1 MEKFRFDQLLSIK
14 TQFEE
19 IKKSELAKQNQILN
33 EYIEKKLELEENIKK
48 AREDLK
54 SLCLNGFSPQQ
65 MKVYSQ
71 FLSMLK
77 KRVDVQNQLIYYQQI
92 RVEEKKKE
100 VIESMIEKKKFEKLK
115 ERYLI
120 NLMNKIK
127 QLENKELDRVVSYK
141 IYKGIGDRS
150 GRN

>member
-1 MEKFRFDQLLSIK
+1 MERFRFEQLLKIK

-19 IKKSELAKQNQILN
+19 IKKNELAMQNQILN
-33 EYIEKKLELEENIKK
+33 EYIARKLELEKNMNKVK
-48 AREDLK
+48 EDLK
-54 SLCLNGFSPQQ
+54 TLYLSGFSPQQ
-65 MKVYSQ
+65 LKLYSQ
-71 FLSMLK
+71 FLTVLK
-77 KRVDVQNQLIYYQQI
+77 KRRDVQEQLIYYQKL

-120 NLMNKIK
+120 NLMNEIK

-150 GRN
+150 GRD

>member
-1 MEKFRFDQLLSIK
+1 MERFRFEQLLRIK

-33 EYIEKKLELEENIKK
+33 EYIARKLELEKNMNKVK
-48 AREDLK
+48 EDLK
-54 SLCLNGFSPQQ
+54 TLCLNGFSPQQ
-65 MKVYSQ
+65 LKLYSQ
-71 FLSMLK
+71 FLAVLK
-77 KRVDVQNQLIYYQQI
+77 KRRDVQDQLIYYQQL
-92 RVEEKKKE
+92 RVDEKKKE

-115 ERYLI
+115 ERYLL
-120 NLMNKIK
+120 NLMNEIK

-150 GRN
+150 GRD

>member
-1 MEKFRFDQLLSIK
+1 MEKFRFDQLLRIK

-33 EYIEKKLELEENIKK
+33 EYIAKKLELEENIKK

-71 FLSMLK
+71 FLGMLK

-115 ERYLI
+115 ERYLL
-120 NLMNKIK
+120 NLMNGVK

>member
-1 MEKFRFDQLLSIK
+1 MERFRFEQLLKIK

-33 EYIEKKLELEENIKK
+33 EYIARKLELEEDVKK
-48 AREDLK
+48 VKEDLK

-120 NLMNKIK
+120 NLMNEIK

-150 GRN
+150 GRD

>member
-1 MEKFRFDQLLSIK
+1 MKRFRFEQLLKIK
-14 TQFEE
+14 MQFEE
-19 IKKSELAKQNQILN
+19 IKKSELAKQNQVLN
-33 EYIEKKLELEENIKK
+33 EYIARKLELEEDVKK
-48 AREDLK
+48 VKEDLK
-54 SLCLNGFSPQQ
+54 SLCLNGFLPQQ
-65 MKVYSQ
+65 MKVYFQ

-120 NLMNKIK
+120 NLVNEIK

-150 GRN
+150 GRS

>member
-1 MEKFRFDQLLSIK
+1 MERFRFEQLLRIK

-33 EYIEKKLELEENIKK
+33 EYIARKLELEKNMNKVK
-48 AREDLK
+48 EDLK
-54 SLCLNGFSPQQ
+54 TLCLNGFSPQQ
-65 MKVYSQ
+65 LKLYSQ
-71 FLSMLK
+71 FLAVLK
-77 KRVDVQNQLIYYQQI
+77 KRRDVQDQLIYYQQL

-115 ERYLI
+115 ERYLL
-120 NLMNKIK
+120 NLMNEIK

-150 GRN
+150 GRD